1 MPPILD
7 NDKGVCERVF
17 FADFMRVNSPI
28 LDESRMNTIA
38 DSMDHPITDYWIAS
52 SHNTYLEGD
61 QECDFQTSGQF
72 SSVFDQLGPGS
83 SSWAKTLKSKL

>member
-7 NDKGVCERVF
+7 NDKGVCERAF
-17 FADFMRVNSPI
+17 FAGFMRENSPI
-28 LDESRMNTIA
+28 LDETRMNTIY

-61 QECDFQTSGQF
+61 QERDY
-72 SSVFDQLGPGS
+72 L
-83 SSWAKTLKSKL
+83 